1 MNAPTNMVTID
12 VEDWYHI
19 CGIEDIIPHTSWD
32 HCESRVKKN
41 IEKILYALQARNIRA
56 TFFILGYISER
67 HPDLVKMIDREG
79 HEIASHGYNH
89 LHTYSQSPEDFH
101 ADLHKSKYVIES
113 IIGRHM
119 SGYRAPEWSLGKR
132 RSAAY
137 KALSVRALGTLQ
149 EIGFK
154 YDSSIAPLRI
164 IGAHKAP
171 VTPYVIRTPHG
182 DLIELPPFVM
192 KTFMGNIPIG
202 GGWGLRI
209 VSARD
214 ISNTIKHFNKAN
226 KPVVIHL
233 HPWEI
238 DDELPRLKLPL
249 AKRFVCYAAIQNAWP
264 KFLRLLDEFHFA
276 SIEEALLTLDYKSLP
291 VYEAGEIED
300 HLGI

>member
-1 MNAPTNMVTID
+1 MQNFFSYN
-12 VEDWYHI
+12 
-19 CGIEDIIPHTSWD
+19 
-32 HCESRVKKN
+32 
-41 IEKILYALQARNIRA
+41 RNENSAKR
-56 TFFILGYISER
+56 LKR
-67 HPDLVKMIDREG
+67 
-79 HEIASHGYNH
+79 
-89 LHTYSQSPEDFH
+89 
-101 ADLHKSKYVIES
+101 KSKYVIES
-113 IIGRHM
+113 IIGRHV

-132 RSAAY
+132 ISADY
-137 KALSVRALGTLQ
+137 KALSVKALGTLP

-171 VTPYVIRTPHG
+171 VTPYVIRTPYG
-182 DLIELPPFVM
+182 DLIELPPLVM

-209 VSARD
+209 ISARD
-214 ISNTIKHFNKAN
+214 IDNTIKRFNKAN

-238 DDELPRLKLPL
+238 DDELPHLKLPL

-291 VYEAGEIED
+291 VYAAGEIED
-300 HLGI
+300 HLDK

>member
-1 MNAPTNMVTID
+1 MNAPINMVTID

-19 CGIEDIIPHTSWD
+19 CGIEGIIPHTAWN

-41 IEKILYALQARNIRA
+41 TEKILYALQVRNIRA

-67 HPDLVKMIDREG
+67 HPDLVQMIDRAG

-89 LHTYSQSPEDFH
+89 LHTYSQSPEEFK
-101 ADLHKSKYVIES
+101 ADLRKSKDVIQS
-113 IIGRHM
+113 ITGRQVT
-119 SGYRAPEWSLGKR
+119 GYRAPEWSLGKR
-132 RSAAY
+132 ISADY
-137 KALSVRALGTLQ
+137 KTLSVQALGTLP
-149 EIGFK
+149 EVGFK

-182 DLIELPPFVM
+182 DLIELPPLVM

-209 VSARD
+209 ISSKD
-214 ISNTIKHFNKAN
+214 IGNTIKRFNKAN

-233 HPWEI
+233 HPWEV

-249 AKRFVCYAAIQNAWP
+249 AKRFVCYAAVQNTWP

-276 SIEEALLTLDYKSLP
+276 SIEEALSTLDYNTLP
-291 VYEAGEIED
+291 VHEASAI
-300 HLGI
+300 